1 VNVQERIELGQKDR
15 PVDELLAAY
24 AAGSLNAPLMALMAA
39 HLELKPARRAYV
51 AALEAAYG
59 ILLEEIEPV
68 PLTNRDRRLVE
79 IFASDDAQDQPVLS
93 LGRTL
98 SGNRQN
104 AQGSNGQAY
113 KGQAYNGQTY
123 NAQSYGG
130 RDRKPLQA
138 RADRGLNDIAVLP
151 PSLRRFIGRDLEE
164 FEWRTAAS
172 GIKQSVI
179 ATGSFGEE
187 ILMRFLAGKRTP
199 AHGHHGLE
207 VMLVLK
213 GGFSD
218 GYGQYR
224 RGDVCVADETVE
236 HQPIADP
243 DEDCVVYVVRA
254 APVKIVRTMDRV
266 IQLFLGR

>member
-24 AAGSLNAPLMALMAA
+24 AAGSLSAPLMALMAA

-59 ILLEEIEPV
+59 ILLEDIEPV
-68 PLTNRDRRLVE
+68 PLTNRDRRLVD
-79 IFASDDAQDQPVLS
+79 IFASDGSEQGQPKAPVA
-93 LGRTL
+93 RTL
-98 SGNRQN
+98 NGHRQN
-104 AQGSNGQAY
+104 GQI
-113 KGQAYNGQTY
+113 YNGQNLGPGY
-123 NAQSYGG
+123 EVRGQGDQIHSGHQGEESLRNEIL
-130 RDRKPLQA
+130 RDESLLPL
-138 RADRGLNDIAVLP
+138 
-151 PSLRRFIGRDLEE
+151 SLRRFVGRDLENVT
-164 FEWRTAAS
+164 WRSAAS
-172 GIKQSVI
+172 GIKQSVV

-187 ILMRFLAGKRTP
+187 ILMRLRAGKRTP

-207 VMLVLK
+207 VTLVLK

-224 RGDVCVADETVE
+224 RGDVCVADETIE

-243 DEDCVVYVVRA
+243 DEDCIVYVVRA
-254 APVKIVRTMDRV
+254 APVKIVGTMDRL

>member
-24 AAGSLNAPLMALMAA
+24 AAGSLSAPLMALMAA

-51 AALEAAYG
+51 SALEAAYG
-59 ILLEEIEPV
+59 ILLEDIEPV

-79 IFASDDAQDQPVLS
+79 IFASDSSEQGQAPVA
-93 LGRTL
+93 RTL
-98 SGNRQN
+98 NGHRQN
-104 AQGSNGQAY
+104 GHS
-113 KGQAYNGQTY
+113 YNGQ
-123 NAQSYGG
+123 G
-130 RDRKPLQA
+130 RAAGDEALGQGNEIQRSET
-138 RADRGLNDIAVLP
+138 LP
-151 PSLRRFIGRDLEE
+151 TSLRRVIGDDLETVA
-164 FEWRTAAS
+164 WRSVAS

-187 ILMRFLAGKRTP
+187 VLMRFRAGKRTP
-199 AHGHHGLE
+199 AHGHQGLE
-207 VMLVLK
+207 VTLVLK

-224 RGDVCVADETVE
+224 RGDVCVADEAIE

-254 APVKIVRTMDRV
+254 APMKIVGTVDRM

>member
-24 AAGSLNAPLMALMAA
+24 AAGSLSAPLMALMAA

-51 AALEAAYG
+51 SALEAAYG
-59 ILLEEIEPV
+59 ILLEDIEPV

-79 IFASDDAQDQPVLS
+79 IFASDSEQGQPKAPVAM
-93 LGRTL
+93 TL
-98 SGNRQN
+98 NGHRQN
-104 AQGSNGQAY
+104 GHSCNGQGRAAGDEAL
-113 KGQAYNGQTY
+113 GQGKEIHRSET
-123 NAQSYGG
+123 
-130 RDRKPLQA
+130 L
-138 RADRGLNDIAVLP
+138 LP
-151 PSLRRFIGRDLEE
+151 TSLRRAIGHDLENVA
-164 FEWRTAAS
+164 WRSVAS
-172 GIKQSVI
+172 GIKQSVM

-187 ILMRFLAGKRTP
+187 VLMRFRAGKRTP
-199 AHGHHGLE
+199 AHGHQGLE
-207 VMLVLK
+207 VTLVLK

-224 RGDVCVADETVE
+224 RGDVCVADEATE

-254 APVKIVRTMDRV
+254 APMKIVGTVDRM

>member
-24 AAGSLNAPLMALMAA
+24 AAGSLSAPLMALMAA

-59 ILLEEIEPV
+59 ILLEDIEPV

-79 IFASDDAQDQPVLS
+79 IFASDSSEQGQPKAPVA
-93 LGRTL
+93 RTL
-98 SGNRQN
+98 NGYGQN
-104 AQGSNGQAY
+104 GHS
-113 KGQAYNGQTY
+113 YNGQ
-123 NAQSYGG
+123 G
-130 RDRKPLQA
+130 RGASDEA
-138 RADRGLNDIAVLP
+138 HGLGKEIQRSETLLP
-151 PSLRRFIGRDLEE
+151 MSLRRLVGHDLENVA
-164 FEWRTAAS
+164 WRSAAS

-179 ATGSFGEE
+179 ATGNFGEE
-187 ILMRFLAGKRTP
+187 LLMRFRAGKRTP

-207 VMLVLK
+207 VTLVLK

-224 RGDVCVADETVE
+224 RGDVCVADETIE

-243 DEDCVVYVVRA
+243 DDDCVVYVVHA
-254 APVKIVRTMDRV
+254 APMKIVGTVDRM

>member
-59 ILLEEIEPV
+59 ILLEDIEPV

-79 IFASDDAQDQPVLS
+79 IFASDSSEQRQPKAPVA
-93 LGRTL
+93 RTL
-98 SGNRQN
+98 
-104 AQGSNGQAY
+104 NGY
-113 KGQAYNGQTY
+113 RN
-123 NAQSYGG
+123 NSQSYSGPSRG
-130 RDRKPLQA
+130 ASDEARDQSKKIQLSET
-138 RADRGLNDIAVLP
+138 LLP
-151 PSLRRFIGRDLEE
+151 PSLQRFIGQDLENVA
-164 FEWRTAAS
+164 WRSVAS
-172 GIKQSVI
+172 GIKQSVV

-187 ILMRFLAGKRTP
+187 MLLRFRAGKRTP

-207 VMLVLK
+207 VTLVLK

-243 DEDCVVYVVRA
+243 DEDCIVYVVRA
-254 APVKIVRTMDRV
+254 APVKIVGAMDRV
-266 IQLFLGR
+266 IQLLLGR